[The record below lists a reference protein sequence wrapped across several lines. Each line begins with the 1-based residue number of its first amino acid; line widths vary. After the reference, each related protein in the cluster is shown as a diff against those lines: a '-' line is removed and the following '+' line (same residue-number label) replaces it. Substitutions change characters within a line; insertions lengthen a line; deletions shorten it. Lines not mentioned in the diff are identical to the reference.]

1 MHFAGQHTPPPI
13 LAAARRLPGAVHAAP
28 PAASLRGVTP
38 MPFDT
43 LYVGIA
49 DNTQFGADVRRSLP
63 RFANTKLVNS
73 PKEAQAILQQVND
86 ARTLR
91 EVSLNAQGRVE
102 SYELGINFTFRLIDA
117 KGNALIPDTTLS
129 IYREMPYDDQIVQA
143 KQGQIETLYAMQR
156 DLVSRLL
163 RHDRADVR
171 KAFEN
176 PGKNEDGVD
185 APVYDPNAAQ
195 PVTLPPLADAVH
207 HRRAAVALGVHG
219 TTPGRGS
226 PGGTPAAGRQPA
238 RADVRCPAT
247 SRSSPRPWTR
257 CAPRRAAPAP
267 SGCPW

>member
-1 MHFAGQHTPPPI
+1 MLLSACGFA
-13 LAAARRLPGAVHAAP
+13 
-28 PAASLRGVTP
+28 LRGVTP

-43 LYVGIA
+43 LYVGIP
-49 DNTQFGADVRRSLP
+49 DTTQFGADVRRSLRAASP
-63 RFANTKLVNS
+63 NTKLVNS

-86 ARTLR
+86 ARSLR

-143 KQGQIETLYAMQR
+143 KQGQIETLYKAMQR

-163 RHDRADVR
+163 RRMTAPDVR

-195 PVTLPPLADAVH
+195 PVNTPA
-207 HRRAAVALGVHG
+207 
-219 TTPGRGS
+219 PGRRRPPPTRRCRARRPWHNPWTRIAWRNTCSGPATGS
-226 PGGTPAAGRQPA
+226 R
-238 RADVRCPAT
+238 RCIRCPAT
-247 SRSSPRPWTR
+247 SRCSSPRPWTR
-257 CAPRRAAPAP
+257 CAPRRAAPATP